1 MKSMNLKIV
10 LALAAVVV
18 VAVIGF
24 FVAGSNEEPPAVVD
38 QQPTAVETVPS
49 DEPDAAGE
57 TPPESAE
64 ETVEVVEES
73 AAAPGEEATDE
84 RILLAQAATAE
95 PSGDFKYKEGTHYA
109 RLVPSQP
116 TVGGADKIE
125 VAEFFWYGCPHCYDL
140 EPTINT
146 WAEELPPTVRFVR
159 VPAMW
164 NELLTT
170 HARLYYTEE
179 VLARNEVLKDP
190 EAFHSAVFEEY
201 HQRGNRLLNEA
212 AIQRLFERFG
222 VSEEEFTKTWNSFE
236 VAQKMRVAEDLA
248 RRYSISSVPAIVV
261 NGKYRTGA
269 AEAGSYD
276 KLMEVIDELIAR
288 ESNR

>member
-1 MKSMNLKIV
+1 MNLKIV
-10 LALAAVVV
+10 LALAAVIV
-18 VAVIGF
+18 VAGIGF
-24 FVAGSNEEPPAVVD
+24 FVAGINDEAPAVVD
-38 QQPTAVETVPS
+38 TDPAAVEEIPL
-49 DEPDAAGE
+49 DEPAGSSETPAEPAGE
-57 TPPESAE
+57 A
-64 ETVEVVEES
+64 VEVVEES
-73 AAAPGEEATDE
+73 AADPVEEAGE
-84 RILLAQAATAE
+84 RLLLAQAATGE

-125 VAEFFWYGCPHCYDL
+125 VSEFFWYGCPHCYDL
-140 EPTINT
+140 EPTINK
-146 WAEELPPTVRFVR
+146 WAADLPPTVRFVR

-179 VLARNEVLKDP
+179 LLARNEVLKDP
-190 EAFHSAVFEEY
+190 EAFHTAVFEEY

-212 AIQRLFERFG
+212 AIKRLFDRFG
-222 VSEEEFTKTWNSFE
+222 VSEADFTKTWNSFE

-248 RRYSISSVPAIVV
+248 RRYSISSVPTIVV

-269 AEAGSYD
+269 AEAGSYE

-288 ESNR
+288 ESTR